1 VISISINIDKIN
13 QKKLAQSKKKSY
25 ITYVIMSEIKPFKT
39 LKMIKETHIGLVRM
53 NESKTKLY
61 GVQYMLS
68 KWERNLGDTLNI
80 DGTKWLV
87 GMIGDTK
94 NDVISALNEI
104 IKKQNSIINK
114 KKYQQR
120 KEEKFI
126 MNNILNNV
134 MKELNL

>member
-1 VISISINIDKIN
+1 
-13 QKKLAQSKKKSY
+13 
-25 ITYVIMSEIKPFKT
+25 
-39 LKMIKETHIGLVRM
+39 MIKETHIGLVRM

-68 KWERNLGDTLNI
+68 KWERNLGDTLTI

-94 NDVISALNEI
+94 NDVISALNVI

>member
-1 VISISINIDKIN
+1 
-13 QKKLAQSKKKSY
+13 
-25 ITYVIMSEIKPFKT
+25 
-39 LKMIKETHIGLVRM
+39 MIKETHIGLVKM
-53 NESKTKLY
+53 NESKTELY

-94 NDVISALNEI
+94 NDVISALNMI

-114 KKYQQR
+114 KKYLQK
-120 KEEKFI
+120 KEEKFV
-126 MNNILNNV
+126 MNNLLNNV

>member
-1 VISISINIDKIN
+1 
-13 QKKLAQSKKKSY
+13 
-25 ITYVIMSEIKPFKT
+25 
-39 LKMIKETHIGLVRM
+39 MIKETHIGLVRM

-68 KWERNLGDTLNI
+68 KWERNLGDALNI

-94 NDVISALNEI
+94 NDVISALNVI

>member
-1 VISISINIDKIN
+1 
-13 QKKLAQSKKKSY
+13 
-25 ITYVIMSEIKPFKT
+25 M
-39 LKMIKETHIGLVRM
+39 LKEMNLGLVKM
-53 NESKTKLY
+53 NEDKTELY
-61 GVQYMLS
+61 DVQYMLS
-68 KWERNLGDTLNI
+68 KWERNLGDVLTIN
-80 DGTKWLV
+80 GEKWLV

-94 NDVISALNEI
+94 NDVISALNMI

-114 KKYQQR
+114 KKYQQK

>member
-1 VISISINIDKIN
+1 
-13 QKKLAQSKKKSY
+13 
-25 ITYVIMSEIKPFKT
+25 
-39 LKMIKETHIGLVRM
+39 MIKEMNLGLVKM
-53 NESKTKLY
+53 NESKTELY
-61 GVQYMLS
+61 GVQYYKS
-68 KWERNLGDTLNI
+68 KWERNLGDTLTI
-80 DGTKWLV
+80 DGEKWLV
-87 GMIGDTK
+87 GIIGDTK
-94 NDVISALNEI
+94 NGVISALNEI

>member
-1 VISISINIDKIN
+1 
-13 QKKLAQSKKKSY
+13 
-25 ITYVIMSEIKPFKT
+25 
-39 LKMIKETHIGLVRM
+39 MIKETHIGLVRM

-104 IKKQNSIINK
+104 VKKQNSIINK

>member
-1 VISISINIDKIN
+1 
-13 QKKLAQSKKKSY
+13 
-25 ITYVIMSEIKPFKT
+25 MR
-39 LKMIKETHIGLVRM
+39 MRVRM
-53 NESKTKLY
+53 NESKTELY

-94 NDVISALNEI
+94 NDVISALNTI

-114 KKYQQR
+114 KKYQ
-120 KEEKFI
+120 EKKKTDMIF
-126 MNNILNNV
+126 NNILNDI
-134 MKELNL
+134 MKEINL

>member
-1 VISISINIDKIN
+1 
-13 QKKLAQSKKKSY
+13 
-25 ITYVIMSEIKPFKT
+25 
-39 LKMIKETHIGLVRM
+39 MIKETHIGLVRM

-114 KKYQQR
+114 KKYQESK
-120 KEEKFI
+120 KEKMIFNE
-126 MNNILNNV
+126 ILNNI
-134 MKELNL
+134 MKDINL